1 MRVFPAV
8 RNKVLL
14 LSLIWPLA
22 GLGRPAIANDAEYEH
37 EAIGYSTATPH
48 NAVSRLQERIAQGD
62 AKLNYDNET
71 GWLRSLLE
79 ELDVDASSQMLVYSK
94 TSLQRSRIAPRTPRA
109 IYFSD
114 DVYVGYCQNGGVI
127 EISAVD
133 PDLGA
138 VFYAVDQE
146 DRSAAA
152 LVRQSDNCLIC
163 HASSAHTGGVPGHVV
178 RSVFT
183 DAGGLPVLAAGSF
196 RTDQTSPLEERWG
209 GWYVTGTHGDQKH
222 LGNLIVR
229 DKTRP
234 EQYLPE
240 NQNVT
245 DLADRLDVEPYLTP
259 HSDIVALMVF
269 EHQTGTHNKI
279 LQANFAA
286 KRALWDEKV
295 LDDAFGE
302 GADVLRDSTKRRI
315 DNAAESLVEFLLLS
329 EEAPLTGTIAGTS
342 GFAGKFSAEGV
353 RDSKGRSLRDLDL
366 KTRLF
371 QYPCSYL
378 IYSEAFDG
386 LPDEVKTV
394 VYQRLHAILTGKDT
408 SEAFAHLTAADRK
421 TILEILLET
430 KDGLPEYWLEA
441 GTKAAVS
448 LP

>member
-1 MRVFPAV
+1 MNVLAAV
-8 RNKVLL
+8 RNQMLVF
-14 LSLIWPLA
+14 SLVGALV
-22 GLGRPAIANDAEYEH
+22 GLPSAVANDLEYEH
-37 EAIGYSTATPH
+37 KAIGYSTATPQ
-48 NAVSRLQERIAQGD
+48 NPVSQLQDRLDSGETT
-62 AKLNYDNET
+62 LEYDSAT

-79 ELDVDASSQMLVYSK
+79 ELEVDDSSQMLVYSK

-114 DVYVGYCQNGGVI
+114 DVYVGYCLDGEVI
-127 EISAVD
+127 EITAVD

-146 DRSAAA
+146 DRSAAT

-183 DAGGLPVLAAGSF
+183 DAGGLPVLSAGSF
-196 RTDQTSPLEERWG
+196 RIDQKSPLEERWG

-229 DKTRP
+229 DKTKP

-245 DLADRLDVEPYLTP
+245 DLSDRLDVSPYLNP

-269 EHQTGTHNKI
+269 EHQTGTHNRI

-295 LDDAFGE
+295 LDEAFGGGE
-302 GADVLRDSTKRRI
+302 GELRDSTKRRI
-315 DNAAESLVEFLLLS
+315 NNAAESLVEYLLFS
-329 EEAPLTGTIAGTS
+329 EEAPLTAKIRGTS
-342 GFAGKFSAEGV
+342 GYAEHFQAYGR
-353 RDSKGRSLRDLDL
+353 RDSKGRSLRDLDME
-366 KTRLF
+366 TRMF
-371 QYPCSYL
+371 KYPCSYL
-378 IYSEAFDG
+378 IYSDAFDG
-386 LPDEVKTV
+386 LPEEVKHV
-394 VYQRLHAILTGKDT
+394 VYRRLHEILTGQDT
-408 SEAFAHLTAADRK
+408 SEEFAHLTAEDR
-421 TILEILLET
+421 TAIREILLET
-430 KDGLPEYWLEA
+430 KDGLAEA
-441 GTKAAVS
+441 WEDAANTPAVS